1 MKSETDNKLTRCPR
15 LGQEIKFSY
24 CRQESV
30 KLPCARII
38 NCWSPSFD
46 VETLLKE
53 KLTPEEWQ
61 SFISLKPK
69 DKVLSL
75 IELIEA
81 AKAKQPRV

>member
-1 MKSETDNKLTRCPR
+1 MNNDEFDDKLTRCPR

-24 CRQESV
+24 CRQESG
-30 KLPCARII
+30 KLPCARVV

-46 VETLLKE
+46 VEGLLKE
-53 KLTPEEWQ
+53 KLTPEIWQ

-75 IELIEA
+75 VELIEA
-81 AKAKQPRV
+81 AKAKQ